1 MKDRFPTGYRPF
13 ENLKVLLDAR
23 NLRFPERFAPPSG
36 KTGPAPENPVSE
48 NPIPE
53 NPIPE
58 NEDELFRKAMAD
70 VKPLSGKNRIE
81 AEKPALDP
89 DPPAD
94 SDDEALERLKKLI
107 QSGEGFVIA
116 DTSEYMEGGDERVHP
131 ELARRLHRGDFSVQ
145 GHIDLHGFNVSEAR
159 EAIEAFLKES
169 VLTGKRAVLIVHGR
183 GLSSPQKP
191 VLKTKVYEWL
201 TSGPWRKW
209 VIAFTSA
216 RSCDGGA
223 GATYVLLRSRPAA
236 RRRKRK
242 PDAGYQPG
250 PNRVP
255 GISASPLHIPKPKAF
270 QGDRLKTRF
279 NG

>member
-1 MKDRFPTGYRPF
+1 MKDRFPTGCRPF

-23 NLRFPERFAPPSG
+23 NLRFPERFEPPPEN
-36 KTGPAPENPVSE
+36 TGPASE
-48 NPIPE
+48 DPIPQAPIPE
-53 NPIPE
+53 S
-58 NEDELFRKAMAD
+58 EDELFAKAMAD

-81 AEKPALDP
+81 PDKPPLDP
-89 DPPAD
+89 DPPPDAD
-94 SDDEALERLKKLI
+94 EEAIERLQKLI

-116 DTSEYMEGGDERVHP
+116 HTAEYMEGGDERIHP
-131 ELARRLHRGDFSVQ
+131 DLARRLHRGDFSVQ
-145 GHIDLHGFNVSEAR
+145 DHIDLHGFTVSEAR

-236 RRRKRK
+236 KRRK
-242 PDAGYQPG
+242 PP
-250 PNRVP
+250 
-255 GISASPLHIPKPKAF
+255 S
-270 QGDRLKTRF
+270 T
-279 NG
+279 